1 MWEQCEYSRYRVEI
15 QSYIVRIKCWNSV
28 NTEGTELKF
37 SHI

>member
-15 QSYIVRIKCWNSV
+15 QSYIVRIKCGNSV
-28 NTEGTELKF
+28 NTVRTELRF